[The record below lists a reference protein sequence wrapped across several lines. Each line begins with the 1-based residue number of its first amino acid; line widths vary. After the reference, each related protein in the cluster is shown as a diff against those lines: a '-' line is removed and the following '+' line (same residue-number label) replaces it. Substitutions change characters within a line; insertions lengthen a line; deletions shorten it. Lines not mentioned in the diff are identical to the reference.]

1 MQEGDPRF
9 ATCPTDPGIDQLR
22 WYIRQTATGTLTV
35 DEFLR
40 DFRRIHEAAERA
52 GAVTYGSEE
61 ESRAIWDVLWAMEFA
76 ATDRTLADEA
86 EERYIPA
93 EVLVIVQRAAKRLTG

>member
-9 ATCPTDPGIDQLR
+9 ATYPTEPGIQQLR
-22 WYIRQTATGTLTV
+22 WYIRQTAAGTLTV

-40 DFRRIHEAAERA
+40 DFRRIHENAERS
-52 GAVTYGSEE
+52 GSVAYASPE
-61 ESRAIWDVLWAMEFA
+61 ESRAVWDVLWAMEFA
-76 ATDRTLADEA
+76 ATEQASADEA

-93 EVLVIVQRAAKRLTG
+93 EVLAVIQRAAKHLAA

>member
-1 MQEGDPRF
+1 MHEGDPRF
-9 ATCPTDPGIDQLR
+9 ATCPAEPGIQQLR
-22 WYIRQTATGTLTV
+22 WYIRQAAAGTLTI

-40 DFRRIHEAAERA
+40 DFRRAHEDAERA
-52 GAVTYGSEE
+52 GKVAYASDE

-76 ATDRTLADEA
+76 ASDRTPSDEM

-93 EVLVIVQRAAKRLTG
+93 EVLAVIQRAAKYLAA